1 MMVGATFMNPK
12 QAYFAAKARQRL
24 NGHSVGGRQLVGAS
38 TLVGDGASQL
48 MGVNPGA
55 SGPPVL
61 IQAPPTQARQLPL
74 GVAST
79 TVAASGGT
87 VTITSSAQMIFRP
100 LRLFFFETITL
111 STTITNIV
119 IGPDTQL
126 INPSIGLPTQAFANN
141 ATDSL
146 INFDTCDIGQNF
158 QVSVSNAAT
167 TTVTFSGMVIA
178 VAARK

>member
-1 MMVGATFMNPK
+1 MHDPK
-12 QAYFAAKARQRL
+12 AAYLAAKTRQGQK
-24 NGHSVGGRQLVGAS
+24 NHSVGGRQLVGLS
-38 TLVGDGASQL
+38 SLVGAEASQL

-61 IQAPPTQARQLPL
+61 VQSPPTQARQLPL

-79 TVAASGGT
+79 LLTANGGT
-87 VTITSSAQMIFRP
+87 ANITSSAQMIFRP

-111 STTITNIV
+111 ATTITNIV

-126 INPSIGLPTQAFANN
+126 VNPSIGLPTQAFANN

-158 QVSVSNAAT
+158 QVSVSNAST
-167 TTVTFSGMVIA
+167 TQVTFSGMVIA